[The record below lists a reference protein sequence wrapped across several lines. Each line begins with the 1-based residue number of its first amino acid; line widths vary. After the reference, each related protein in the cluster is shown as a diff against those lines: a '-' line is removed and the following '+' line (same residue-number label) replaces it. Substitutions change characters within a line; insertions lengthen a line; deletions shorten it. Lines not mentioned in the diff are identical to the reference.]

1 MGTTVDK
8 LNKLLETKQ
17 AIKTAI
23 INKGVEVSES
33 DTFRSYADKINNISS
48 GGSGDVIQA
57 INNTGSIVNLD
68 DRVWITKDVE
78 YGYKATLNVSNDA
91 LTGFAKT
98 SVENGGFFDV
108 NIILPK
114 EITAFITVDVDNA
127 YIGVE

>member
-1 MGTTVDK
+1 MSTTADK

-23 INKGVEVSES
+23 INKGVKVSES

-57 INNTGSIVNLD
+57 INNTGSIVNVD
-68 DRVWITKDVE
+68 DRVWIKKDIDF
-78 YGYKATLNVSNDA
+78 GYVATLNVSNDC
-91 LTGFAKT
+91 LSGFAKT